1 MVPRPTR
8 SESKTQPRP
17 VRGPSPSQLDATLRG
32 IIGPLVEAAGFD
44 LIELQLGRNGNA
56 VRVAVYV
63 DRLPGQ
69 GGIGIDECAAI
80 SRRISA
86 VFELDDPIPT
96 AWDLEVSSPGLQRVL
111 RHAADMERFAGV
123 RARITT
129 AGEGGLGKATRIGE
143 IVSVQRADAAAP
155 DGAAADAAQ
164 ATTPSAG
171 ESVTL
176 RVDGGKLVSIAL
188 VDITRAQ
195 LDPTPA
201 QWQMLGQRAE
211 RERSM
216 HPDTTLVSDPT
227 ASDDADFEE

>member
-8 SESKTQPRP
+8 SETKTQTQPRP
-17 VRGPSPSQLDATLRG
+17 GRGPSPSQLDAMLRG
-32 IIGPLVEAAGFD
+32 VIAPLVEAAGFD
-44 LIELQLGRNGNA
+44 LIELHLGKNGQA
-56 VRVAVYV
+56 LRVTLFV

-96 AWDLEVSSPGLQRVL
+96 AWDLEVSSPGINRML
-111 RHAADMERFAGV
+111 RHGADMERYAGV
-123 RARITT
+123 RARVTT
-129 AGEGGLGKATRIGE
+129 ADANGLNKVTHIGE
-143 IVSVQRADAAAP
+143 IVSVQTGNEPSDVSNE
-155 DGAAADAAQ
+155 GA
-164 ATTPSAG
+164 TPSG
-171 ESVTL
+171 DTVTL
-176 RVDGGKLVSIAL
+176 RVDGGKLVSIAI

-216 HPDTTLVSDPT
+216 HPGTLLVSDPT
-227 ASDDADFEE
+227 VSDDADFEE

>member
-8 SESKTQPRP
+8 SETKTQPRP
-17 VRGPSPSQLDATLRG
+17 VRGPSPSQLEATLHG

-44 LIELQLGRNGNA
+44 LIELHLGRNGQA
-56 VRVAVYV
+56 LRVTVYV

-86 VFELDDPIPT
+86 VFEVDDPIPT
-96 AWDLEVSSPGLQRVL
+96 AWDLEVSSPGINRML
-111 RHAADMERFAGV
+111 RHGADMERYVGV
-123 RARITT
+123 RVRITT
-129 AGEGGLGKATRIGE
+129 AGEGGLGKVTRIGD
-143 IVSVQRADAAAP
+143 IVSVQRAEVTTTDAAPEA
-155 DGAAADAAQ
+155 DTAA
-164 ATTPSAG
+164 

-216 HPDTTLVSDPT
+216 HPGTLLVSDPT